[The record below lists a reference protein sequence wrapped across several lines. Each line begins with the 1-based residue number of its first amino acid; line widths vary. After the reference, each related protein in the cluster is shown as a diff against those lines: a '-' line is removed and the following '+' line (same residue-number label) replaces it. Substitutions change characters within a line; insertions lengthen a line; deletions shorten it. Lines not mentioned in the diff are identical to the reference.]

1 MVRRLYTLILCM
13 LMPVVLGR
21 LIWRGWRNR
30 EYWRRW
36 GERFGRFPSP
46 EMNSPIWIHAVS
58 VGEVRAA
65 QPLVRE
71 IKQRWPAIPLLV
83 TTTTPTGSEQVK
95 ALFGESVLHTY
106 LPYDLPGPVK
116 RFLDGAQPRLALIM
130 ETELWPNLFHGCASR
145 KIPIIIANA
154 RLSARSLRGYRR
166 VSSLIR
172 ETLRSIYLV
181 AAQGEQDAERFRQL
195 GMEADRIRVTGS
207 MKFDQPLPEG
217 LQKHAGELR
226 RRLGEKRM
234 LWIAAS
240 THQGEEE
247 QILEAFRQVRREHPD
262 CLLMLVPR
270 HPERFG
276 RVAEL
281 CSRAG
286 FRVVRR
292 SSGRPCDQD
301 VDIFLGDTMG
311 ELMLFYAASDVAFVG
326 GSLVPTGGHNMLEP
340 AALGKPVIAGPH
352 LFNFTEIAAAME
364 RAGALCRVA
373 DGTGLAEVTSRLLSS
388 PEERAGMG
396 EAGRR
401 LVQQNRGALQR
412 VLDLV
417 RPCLE
422 G

>member
-373 DGTGLAEVTSRLLSS
+373 DGAELAEVTSRLLSS

>member
-13 LMPVVLGR
+13 LMPVVVGR

-145 KIPIIIANA
+145 KIPIVIANA

-247 QILEAFRQVRREHPD
+247 QILDAFRQVRREHPD

-373 DGTGLAEVTSRLLSS
+373 DGAELAEVTSRLLSS

>member
-13 LMPVVLGR
+13 LMPVVVGR

-247 QILEAFRQVRREHPD
+247 QILDALRQVRREHPD

-373 DGTGLAEVTSRLLSS
+373 DGAELAEVTSRLLSS

>member
-13 LMPVVLGR
+13 LMPVVVGR

-36 GERFGRFPSP
+36 GERFGRFSSP

-247 QILEAFRQVRREHPD
+247 QILDALRQVRREHPD

-373 DGTGLAEVTSRLLSS
+373 DGAELAEVTSRLLSS

>member
-1 MVRRLYTLILCM
+1 VVRRLYTLILYM
-13 LMPVVLGR
+13 LMPVVVGR

-106 LPYDLPGPVK
+106 LPYDLPGPVR

-145 KIPIIIANA
+145 KIPLIIANA

-217 LQKHAGELR
+217 LQEHAGELR

-247 QILEAFRQVRREHPD
+247 QILDAFRQVRREHPD

-286 FRVVRR
+286 FRMVRR

-373 DGTGLAEVTSRLLSS
+373 DSAELAEVTSRLLSS

-412 VLDLV
+412 VLELV

>member
-13 LMPVVLGR
+13 LMPVVVGR

-217 LQKHAGELR
+217 LQERAGELR

-247 QILEAFRQVRREHPD
+247 QILDAFRQVRREHPD

-281 CSRAG
+281 CSRTG

-373 DGTGLAEVTSRLLSS
+373 DGAELAEVTSRLLSS

>member
-36 GERFGRFPSP
+36 GERFGRFSSP

-364 RAGALCRVA
+364 RAGALCRVV

>member
-13 LMPVVLGR
+13 LMPVVVGR

-172 ETLRSIYLV
+172 ETLRSIHLV

-247 QILEAFRQVRREHPD
+247 QILDALRQVRREHPD

-373 DGTGLAEVTSRLLSS
+373 DGAELAEVTSRLLSS

>member
-1 MVRRLYTLILCM
+1 VVRRLYTLILYM
-13 LMPVVLGR
+13 LMPVVVGR
-21 LIWRGWRNR
+21 LIWRG
-30 EYWRRW
+30 
-36 GERFGRFPSP
+36 
-46 EMNSPIWIHAVS
+46 MNSPIWIHAVS

-106 LPYDLPGPVK
+106 LPYDLPGPVR

-145 KIPIIIANA
+145 KIPLIIANA

-217 LQKHAGELR
+217 LQEHAGELR

-247 QILEAFRQVRREHPD
+247 QILDAFRQVRREHPD

-286 FRVVRR
+286 FRMVRR

-373 DGTGLAEVTSRLLSS
+373 DGAELAEVTSRLLSS

-412 VLDLV
+412 VLELV

>member
-36 GERFGRFPSP
+36 GERFGRFSSP

-247 QILEAFRQVRREHPD
+247 QILDAFRQVRREHPD

-373 DGTGLAEVTSRLLSS
+373 DGAELAEVTSRLLSS

>member
-247 QILEAFRQVRREHPD
+247 QILDAFRQVRREHPD

-373 DGTGLAEVTSRLLSS
+373 DGAELAEVTSRLLSS

>member
-1 MVRRLYTLILCM
+1 VVRRLYTLILYM
-13 LMPVVLGR
+13 LMPVVVGR

-247 QILEAFRQVRREHPD
+247 QILDALRQVRREHPD

-373 DGTGLAEVTSRLLSS
+373 DGAELAEVTSRLLSS

>member
-1 MVRRLYTLILCM
+1 MVRRLYTLILYM
-13 LMPVVLGR
+13 LMPVVVGR

-247 QILEAFRQVRREHPD
+247 QILDALRQVRREHPD

-281 CSRAG
+281 CNRAG

-373 DGTGLAEVTSRLLSS
+373 DGAELAEVTSRLLSS

>member
-13 LMPVVLGR
+13 LMPVVVGR

-116 RFLDGAQPRLALIM
+116 CFLDGAQPRLALIM

-226 RRLGEKRM
+226 QRLGEKRM

-247 QILEAFRQVRREHPD
+247 QILDAFRQVRREHPD

-373 DGTGLAEVTSRLLSS
+373 DGAELAEVTSRLLSS

>member
-1 MVRRLYTLILCM
+1 MVRRLYTLILYM
-13 LMPVVLGR
+13 LMPVVVGR

-172 ETLRSIYLV
+172 ETLRSIHLV

-247 QILEAFRQVRREHPD
+247 QILDALRQVRREHPD

-373 DGTGLAEVTSRLLSS
+373 DGAELAEVTSRLLSS

>member
-1 MVRRLYTLILCM
+1 MVRRLYTLILYM
-13 LMPVVLGR
+13 LMPVVVGR

-106 LPYDLPGPVK
+106 LPYDLPGPVR

-145 KIPIIIANA
+145 KIPLIIANA

-217 LQKHAGELR
+217 LQEHAGELR

-247 QILEAFRQVRREHPD
+247 QILDAFRQVRREHPD

-286 FRVVRR
+286 FRMVRR

-373 DGTGLAEVTSRLLSS
+373 DSAELAEVTSRLLSS

-412 VLDLV
+412 VLELV

>member
-1 MVRRLYTLILCM
+1 MVRRLYTLILYM
-13 LMPVVLGR
+13 LMPVVVGR

-247 QILEAFRQVRREHPD
+247 QILDALRQVRREHPD

-373 DGTGLAEVTSRLLSS
+373 DGAELAEVTSRLLSS